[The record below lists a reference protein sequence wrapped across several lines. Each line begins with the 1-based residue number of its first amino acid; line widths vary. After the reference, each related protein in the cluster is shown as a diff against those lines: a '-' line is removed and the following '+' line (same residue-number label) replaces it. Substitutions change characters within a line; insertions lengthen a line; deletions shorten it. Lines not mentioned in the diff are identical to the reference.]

1 MKKVCRPG
9 MPPPWRRDILPNQPS
24 RSRWGVRGENPP
36 TPIEQSG
43 SIGVFVVGLQVDLE
57 NWHPVPELRI
67 SLQLRLENARVENP
81 GQENPVFGIEIKTT
95 EYIQ

>member
-1 MKKVCRPG
+1 MSSGNATALATRHFTESTLAIQ
-9 MPPPWRRDILPNQPS
+9 M
-24 RSRWGVRGENPP
+24 GVRGENPP